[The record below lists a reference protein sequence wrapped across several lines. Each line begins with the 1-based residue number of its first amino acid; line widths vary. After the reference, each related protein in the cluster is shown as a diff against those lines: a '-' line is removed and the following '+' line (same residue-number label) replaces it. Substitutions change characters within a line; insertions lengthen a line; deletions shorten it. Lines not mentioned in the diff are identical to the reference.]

1 MATFAKA
8 KPGSGKNFAACVR
21 KVRASKW
28 CKTHNCDPK
37 AVCAAIGRKKYGA
50 KGMAKLSAKGRKK

>member
-1 MATFAKA
+1 MATFARA

-37 AVCAAIGRKKYGA
+37 AVCGRIMWSKYGK
-50 KGMAKLSAKGRKK
+50 KGGSRLIKKGK